1 MKTQVI
7 ETLGE
12 DALTLPAQIEAGL
25 AANDRL
31 KYYFTLLQMARSHAD
46 QPNQPASSLKQERL
60 AARIGD
66 GDLDRLVAGTHKE
79 GLSYRVS
86 GSRQLM
92 TAIAGD
98 ARLMAVPVDNATK
111 ERVKR
116 LLEALPKAED
126 DLVEGIAIDDITRG
140 DSDHGDSLH
149 RLVMDM
155 HKKLNA
161 LQAGLAEEHIEGASA
176 YHLREGDRALVRAFM
191 VGLNRTA
198 PLKFSHPGLGTTA
211 TSSGSRLIIQNDIGT
226 TDAHVIVI
234 HVEEMKV
241 TLTYSDVHMER
252 LQFFRSLF
260 DQFAV
265 AWTVPNSSQNP
276 ALAGGA
282 VFYLSIC
289 SFDAKD
295 SSQLLAFL
303 DHLGSRLVFLIDW
316 NRARKQLRGF
326 LNGEQR
332 LRLLRWAADS
342 NIGHRGFL
350 ELGGAQL
357 IWGAVETTGATSIHL
372 GDRLSDVLGEESAFA
387 FVQFAFK
394 NAAEGLLARQSDSLI
409 RDRIRAELLNHLNTA
424 ESRLLEIAADH
435 AGLIFEIATAIRDR
449 VIGPLG
455 DGAKPGAL
463 ARRARHWEHEAD
475 TLVVQ
480 VAVSVRRRPEL
491 QPFHRLIEAADDT
504 ADQLEDVAFLLG
516 LLESE
521 VNHLTVKWLQPL
533 AKILAQASQ
542 EWVKALGH
550 AQHVQRHGPRDDADD
565 FLTAIDRLSLLEH
578 DADDAERALSSIAL
592 KESLDFRELHLISKI
607 GQGLG
612 EASDS
617 LKHASIILR
626 DHVLADVLAA

>member
-350 ELGGAQL
+350 ELG
-357 IWGAVETTGATSIHL
+357 
-372 GDRLSDVLGEESAFA
+372 
-387 FVQFAFK
+387 
-394 NAAEGLLARQSDSLI
+394 
-409 RDRIRAELLNHLNTA
+409 
-424 ESRLLEIAADH
+424 
-435 AGLIFEIATAIRDR
+435 
-449 VIGPLG
+449 
-455 DGAKPGAL
+455 
-463 ARRARHWEHEAD
+463 
-475 TLVVQ
+475 
-480 VAVSVRRRPEL
+480 
-491 QPFHRLIEAADDT
+491 
-504 ADQLEDVAFLLG
+504 
-516 LLESE
+516 
-521 VNHLTVKWLQPL
+521 
-533 AKILAQASQ
+533 
-542 EWVKALGH
+542 
-550 AQHVQRHGPRDDADD
+550 
-565 FLTAIDRLSLLEH
+565 
-578 DADDAERALSSIAL
+578 ERN
-592 KESLDFRELHLISKI
+592 
-607 GQGLG
+607 
-612 EASDS
+612 
-617 LKHASIILR
+617 
-626 DHVLADVLAA
+626 

>member
-12 DALTLPAQIEAGL
+12 DALALPAQIEAGL

-31 KYYFTLLQMARSHAD
+31 KYYFTLLQVARSHAD
-46 QPNQPASSLKQERL
+46 QPSQPASSLTQERL
-60 AARIGD
+60 AARIDD

-79 GLSYRVS
+79 GLSYRVP
-86 GSRQLM
+86 GSSQVM
-92 TAIAGD
+92 TAIARD
-98 ARLMAVPVDNATK
+98 ARLMAVPVDTATK
-111 ERVKR
+111 ERLKR
-116 LLEALPKAED
+116 LLDALPKAEG
-126 DLVEGIAIDDITRG
+126 DLVEGGAIDNITRA
-140 DSDHGDSLH
+140 DSDHSDSLH
-149 RLVMDM
+149 RLVMDL

-176 YHLREGDRALVRAFM
+176 YHLREGDRALVRAFAI
-191 VGLNRTA
+191 GLNRTA
-198 PLKFSHPGLGTTA
+198 PLKFSHPGLATTA
-211 TSSGSRLIIQNDIGT
+211 TSSGPRLIIQNDIGT

-234 HVEEMKV
+234 HVEGMKV
-241 TLTYSDVHMER
+241 TLIYSDVHMER

-265 AWTVPNSSQNP
+265 TWTIPNSSQNP

-282 VFYLSIC
+282 TFYLSTC

-295 SSQLLAFL
+295 PNQLLAYL

-326 LNGEQR
+326 LKGEQR
-332 LRLLRWAADS
+332 LRLLRWAADA

-350 ELGGAQL
+350 EMGGAQL

-409 RDRIRAELLNHLNTA
+409 RDRIRAELLTHLNTA
-424 ESRLLEIAADH
+424 ESRLLGIAVDH

-449 VIGPLG
+449 VVAQLG
-455 DGAKPGAL
+455 SKPGAL

-491 QPFHRLIEAADDT
+491 QPFHRLIEAADDS

-521 VNHLTVKWLQPL
+521 ANHLTVKSLQPL
-533 AKILAQASQ
+533 ANILAQASQ

-578 DADDAERALSSIAL
+578 DADDAERALSLIAL
-592 KESLDFRELHLISKI
+592 KESIDFRELHLLSKI

-612 EASDS
+612 AASDS
-617 LKHASIILR
+617 LKHASVILR